1 MGIEENAVNK
11 VKNQDIGETDAL
23 FQEYVGREVILDVS
37 SPYVYVGTFKG
48 SSPHCLILE
57 DADVHDLRDT
67 STTRELYV
75 QEAKR
80 LGVNRNRKRV
90 LVRIDEIVSVSALED
105 VID

>member
-1 MGIEENAVNK
+1 MGIESSSANK
-11 VKNQDIGETDAL
+11 GQTQGSETTDAL
-23 FQEYVGREVILDVS
+23 FQEYIGREVILDVS

-75 QEAKR
+75 LDAKR
-80 LGVNRNRKRV
+80 HGVNHNRKRV
-90 LVRIDEIVSVSALED
+90 LVRLDEIVSVSALED
-105 VID
+105 VIE

>member
-1 MGIEENAVNK
+1 M
-11 VKNQDIGETDAL
+11 DAL

-48 SSPHCLILE
+48 CLPHCVVLE

-75 QEAKR
+75 LDAKR
-80 LGVNRNRKRV
+80 HGVNHNRKRV
-90 LVRIDEIVSVSALED
+90 LVRLDEIVSISALED
-105 VID
+105 VIV

>member
-1 MGIEENAVNK
+1 M
-11 VKNQDIGETDAL
+11 DAL

-48 SSPHCLILE
+48 STLHSVILE

-67 STTRELYV
+67 STTRERYV
-75 QEAKR
+75 LDAKR

-90 LVRIDEIVSVSALED
+90 LVRLDEIVSVSALED
-105 VID
+105 VVE